1 MAAKSKAKSP
11 AKKVTSIAPLK
22 ERAVKAALDLSSRMG
37 WDMLT
42 LTDIAKESHAS
53 LAELSSVFDDKGDIL
68 NAYGRMLDK
77 KTLERFGEADPS
89 MPERDRLFDII
100 MERFDILN
108 EDRAAIVSVLK
119 SFTTDPKQAIISL
132 PHLGRSMAWM
142 LEAAGMD
149 TNGMRGAIKIA
160 GMTGVYLYALRAWMD
175 DDSTDLAKTMAAL
188 DRGLSRA
195 EQAANTFM
203 L

>member
-37 WDMLT
+37 WDMVT
-42 LTDIAKESHAS
+42 LTDIADECHAT
-53 LAELSSVFDDKGDIL
+53 LAELSGVFDDKGDIL

-108 EDRAAIVSVLK
+108 EDRAAIQSVLK

-160 GMTGVYLYALRAWMD
+160 GLTGVYIYALKAWMED
-175 DDSTDLAKTMAAL
+175 ESQDLAKTMGAL
-188 DRGLSRA
+188 DRGLNRA

>member
-1 MAAKSKAKSP
+1 MAAKSKAKSSP
-11 AKKVTSIAPLK
+11 KKVTSIQPVK
-22 ERAVKAALDLSSRMG
+22 ERAVKAALNLAARMG
-37 WDMLT
+37 WDMVT
-42 LTDIAKESHAS
+42 LTDIAQESRAS
-53 LAELSSVFDDKGDIL
+53 LAELSAVFDDKGDIL

-77 KTLERFGEADPS
+77 KTLEAFGEIDPS

-108 EDRAAIVSVLK
+108 EDRAAIVSVLE

-142 LEAAGMD
+142 LEAVGMD

-160 GMTGVYLYALRAWMD
+160 GLTGVYVYVLKAWVD
-175 DDSTDLAKTMAAL
+175 DESEDLAKTMAAL
-188 DRGLSRA
+188 DRGLNRA